1 MMDGRFDHLE
11 NMISPMVE
19 SHRRARSRRAML
31 EQRVWRGWSLP
42 YYPMLI
48 FVRWRERRA
57 LSRLIAAVPSTAQ
70 GARCKLVYLM
80 ATIIA
85 DPEPKR
91 SDDTVQIIDTLSPH
105 RESLLACLRK

>member
-1 MMDGRFDHLE
+1 MGGRFDASDS
-11 NMISPMVE
+11 MISPMVE
-19 SHRRARSRRAML
+19 SHRRARSRRATL

-42 YYPMLI
+42 YYPMLV

-80 ATIIA
+80 ATMIA
-85 DPEPKR
+85 DPAPT
-91 SDDTVQIIDTLSPH
+91 SSVDVVQAIDTLGPH